1 MLYLRLVRQN
11 LPLNSQT
18 FGNLFLV
25 SEARE
30 ERLCYTLE
38 PSLESPQ
45 LIPIGEYGICV
56 TLSPRFNRRLPLL
69 LDVPGHSGIRIH
81 AGNTVHDTLGCIL
94 VGVFHDFSSLSYSR
108 PVERLITD
116 LCLQFKI
123 NKIVIEN
130 EY

>member
-18 FGNLFLV
+18 FGNLLLV
-25 SEARE
+25 SDSRE

-38 PSLESPQ
+38 PPIESCQ
-45 LIPIGEYGICV
+45 LIPPGEYGILV
-56 TLSPRFNRRLPLL
+56 TLSPRFHRRLPLL
-69 LDVPGHSGIRIH
+69 LDVPSHSGIRIH
-81 AGNTVHDTLGCIL
+81 AGNTVHDTQGCIL

-108 PVERLITD
+108 PVERMITD
-116 LCLQFKI
+116 LCSQF
-123 NKIVIEN
+123 NVTKIVIEN